1 MKQKKSS
8 RFLAMDTDAV
18 SLVLFPRPSETRMN
32 LKTSLKS
39 HC

>member
-18 SLVLFPRPSETRMN
+18 LLVLFPQHSETSMN
-32 LKTSLKS
+32 LKASLKNR
-39 HC
+39 C